1 MEPHSNAADIAPH
14 IDGINLCDSF
24 GTSVILVLWVSFK
37 AHHSHTESIHSLVKC
52 SVKEQSTLLIQIL
65 ETESRCNFSKKDRRE
80 GEGEGKKKTS
90 ETDLQAEDS

>member
-1 MEPHSNAADIAPH
+1 MEPHSNAADIAPR

-90 ETDLQAEDS
+90 ETDLQAEDG